1 MSLTTTT
8 FAVPDV
14 SCDACRATLEEA
26 IGTVAGVSRVEV
38 DLDGKVV
45 TVEHDPAA
53 APAAELAARV
63 ADQGYEVAGYSETRD
78 R

>member
-14 SCDACRATLEEA
+14 SCDACRVTLEEA
-26 IGTVAGVSRVEV
+26 VGSLAGVARVEV
-38 DLDGKVV
+38 DLDGKIV

-53 APAAELAARV
+53 TPAAELAARV
-63 ADQGYEVAGYSETRD
+63 ADEGYEVAGYSETRD